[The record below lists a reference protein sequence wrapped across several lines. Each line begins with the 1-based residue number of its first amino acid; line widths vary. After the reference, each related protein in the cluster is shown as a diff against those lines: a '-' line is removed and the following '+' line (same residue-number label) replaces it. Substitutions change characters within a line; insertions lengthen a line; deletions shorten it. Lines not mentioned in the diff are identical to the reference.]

1 MKQLKL
7 TFVIA
12 MLTHLLANAVTVPK
26 GTFYFDNSKTNWEQV
41 RFLYGNSAEN
51 VTHIISLTP
60 EADNIFRLETAAEA
74 TGQTHYFF
82 SNTTLPD
89 GDWQQSVTTVKDLI
103 AGERGEMRTQ
113 TFKDADNVTMRVGAT
128 FTPSSGELYTSG
140 SWVGGQMTSGT
151 LPAIYINTENN
162 APITSKDEYLSATFY
177 VEANGTEGCDDIADK
192 DAPLEMQIRGRGN
205 YTWTE
210 FDKKPYRI
218 KLASGQKML
227 GMNKSKHFVLL
238 AGADDDMGFL
248 RNPVGFELSRRLG
261 VAWTPDWRPTELIIN
276 GEYLGLYFLT
286 ENIRVDKDRVSIS
299 EQDDNSDADVTG
311 GWLVEV
317 DNYDTDPHISVA
329 MPDKNQDMWVTYHSP
344 ETLSAAQENYLQ
356 QQFEAIRDAVYT
368 TDRTSTAWEALVD
381 IYAMAKVYVAR
392 EIMQD
397 EEGFHGSFYLY
408 KDNGAA
414 TRWMAGPV
422 WDFGNAFRNP
432 TTDFTWDRPNFEC
445 FLIDQIYQ
453 FPRFREAVRNVFG
466 DFYRNQYPT
475 LGTYVDDTADLMA
488 EAATADHERWPQYGT
503 ADMAGKAS
511 EMKSKLNQKIAW
523 LAEQWGTDGTMS
535 LTGISAP
542 DAPTE
547 VYDIMGRRIAR
558 PQSGLRGIYIIR
570 QGNKVTKRAF

>member
-1 MKQLKL
+1 
-7 TFVIA
+7 
-12 MLTHLLANAVTVPK
+12 
-26 GTFYFDNSKTNWEQV
+26 
-41 RFLYGNSAEN
+41 
-51 VTHIISLTP
+51 
-60 EADNIFRLETAAEA
+60 
-74 TGQTHYFF
+74 
-82 SNTTLPD
+82 
-89 GDWQQSVTTVKDLI
+89 
-103 AGERGEMRTQ
+103 
-113 TFKDADNVTMRVGAT
+113 
-128 FTPSSGELYTSG
+128 
-140 SWVGGQMTSGT
+140 
-151 LPAIYINTENN
+151 
-162 APITSKDEYLSATFY
+162 
-177 VEANGTEGCDDIADK
+177 
-192 DAPLEMQIRGRGN
+192 MQR
-205 YTWTE
+205 
-210 FDKKPYRI
+210 
-218 KLASGQKML
+218 A
-227 GMNKSKHFVLL
+227 
-238 AGADDDMGFL
+238 
-248 RNPVGFELSRRLG
+248 
-261 VAWTPDWRPTELIIN
+261 
-276 GEYLGLYFLT
+276 
-286 ENIRVDKDRVSIS
+286 
-299 EQDDNSDADVTG
+299 
-311 GWLVEV
+311 
-317 DNYDTDPHISVA
+317 
-329 MPDKNQDMWVTYHSP
+329 TYHSP
-344 ETLSAAQENYLQ
+344 EILSAGQENYLQ
-356 QQFEAIRDAVYT
+356 QQFEAIRDAVYI

-408 KDNGAA
+408 KDSGAA

-535 LTGISAP
+535 LTGICAP